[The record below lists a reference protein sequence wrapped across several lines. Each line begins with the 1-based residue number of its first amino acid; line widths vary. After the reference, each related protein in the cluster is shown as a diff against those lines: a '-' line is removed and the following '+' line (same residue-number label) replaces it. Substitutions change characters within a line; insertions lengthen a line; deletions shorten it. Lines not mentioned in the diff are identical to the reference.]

1 MNEDKCQMNRLDWKE
16 FTDVCINLN
25 HINAKYFHQLK
36 PVTAIALTTH
46 QPPSPITTV
55 IITITITSTTHGHHH
70 PGSPPPPPP
79 KVTTSITTITTTV
92 TTPSPPMVTTT
103 SHGHHQSCHPG
114 VRRSAQTHTAPQ
126 LYCFRS
132 QCVLPAAE
140 PSAQGNSSLT
150 ETDHPDRI
158 MSQMPPSMVD

>member
-1 MNEDKCQMNRLDWKE
+1 M
-16 FTDVCINLN
+16 
-25 HINAKYFHQLK
+25 
-36 PVTAIALTTH
+36 VT
-46 QPPSPITTV
+46 
-55 IITITITSTTHGHHH
+55 IIQGHHH
-70 PGSPPPPPP
+70 HHHPRSRPM
-79 KVTTSITTITTTV
+79 VTTSITTITTTV
-92 TTPSPPMVTTT
+92 TTPSTTT